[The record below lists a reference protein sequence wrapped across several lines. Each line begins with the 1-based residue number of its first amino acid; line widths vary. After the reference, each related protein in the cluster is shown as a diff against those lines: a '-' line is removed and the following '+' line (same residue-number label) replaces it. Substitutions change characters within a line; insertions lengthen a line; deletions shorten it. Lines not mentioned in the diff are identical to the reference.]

1 MSTTRLLLLSLVIAA
16 CLGGCDKAAG
26 VATEVAIETASGQK
40 VDVERDGDKVTYKT
54 EEGEMTMQGGV
65 DLPLPADFPK
75 DIYLPRT
82 YVVNSVMD
90 MGGMRMVALMAPQPV
105 PALFNSAT
113 AAMEQQGWKQVTAMQ
128 HASGN
133 AMLAFEKE
141 KRHVSLSFNSNR
153 QGAGTLVS
161 VQMREDTRR

>member
-1 MSTTRLLLLSLVIAA
+1 MSALRLLLLSLAIAV

-26 VATEVAIETASGQK
+26 VATEVAIKTASGQK
-40 VDVERDGDKVTYKT
+40 VDVERDGDKVTYRT

-65 DLPLPADFPK
+65 DLPLPTDFPK
-75 DIYLPRT
+75 DIYLPKT

-90 MGGMRMVALMAPQPV
+90 MGGMRMVAVMAPQPV
-105 PALFNSAT
+105 PALFNSASE
-113 AAMEQQGWKQVTAMQ
+113 AMRQQGWKQVTAMQ

-161 VQMREDTRR
+161 VQMREDSRR

>member
-1 MSTTRLLLLSLVIAA
+1 MPFMRLLLLSFAISA
-16 CLGGCDKAAG
+16 CLGGCRKAADA
-26 VATEVAIETASGQK
+26 ATETAIETASGNK

-75 DIYLPRT
+75 DVYLPKT
-82 YVVNSVMD
+82 YAVNSVMD
-90 MGGMRMVALMAPQPV
+90 MGGMRMVALMAPEPV
-105 PALFNSAT
+105 PALFN
-113 AAMEQQGWKQVTAMQ
+113 AADETMKQHGWKQVTAMQ
-128 HASGN
+128 HAGGN

-141 KRHVSLSFNSNR
+141 QRHVSLSFNRNR